1 MMNDYVGVIPAA
13 GLASRLGPLGYPKEL
28 LPITYVPGEG
38 GHLRPLPVIE
48 ASFRQLREA
57 GISRSVV
64 ITSDRKPEL
73 MQYLGNGGG
82 LGLDLAFVQQAQAD
96 GLAAAAALALPW
108 THGAKA
114 CLLLPDT
121 IVRPESALRDMC
133 KLFEAENAD
142 LVLGV
147 FPTAKPKELGPVRF
161 DSQMRV
167 IEVQDKPVE
176 TDLANSWAMAVW
188 GRHFGA
194 LLGEAVKQNPAQS
207 LGAVFQRGVDH
218 GLNVMAVWFEGGAF
232 YDVGTPKGLAEAL
245 PQFLKG
251 L

>member
-1 MMNDYVGVIPAA
+1 MNDYVGVIPAA

-48 ASFRQLREA
+48 ASFRQLRDA
-57 GISRSVV
+57 GVSRSLV

-82 LGLDLAFVQQAQAD
+82 IGLDLAFLQQARPE
-96 GLAAAAALALPW
+96 GLAAAVALALPW
-108 THGAKA
+108 TQGANA

-121 IVRPESALRDMC
+121 IVRPEHALRDARA
-133 KLFEAENAD
+133 LFESAHAD

-147 FPTAKPKELGPVRF
+147 LPTDKPKELGPVRF

-167 IEVQDKPVE
+167 IEVLDKPAE
-176 TDLANSWAMAVW
+176 TDLNNSWAMAVW
-188 GRHFGA
+188 GRHFST
-194 LLGEAVKQNPAQS
+194 LLADAVRQNPAQS
-207 LGAVFQRGVDH
+207 LGAVFQQAVDH
-218 GLNVMAVWFEGGAF
+218 GLNVMAVWFPGGAF

>member
-1 MMNDYVGVIPAA
+1 MNDYVGVIPAA

-28 LPITYVPGEG
+28 LPITYVAGDG
-38 GHLRPLPVIE
+38 GHLRPMPVIE

-57 GISRSVV
+57 GVDRALV

-82 LGLDLAFVQQAQAD
+82 IGLDLAFLQQARAD
-96 GLAAAAALALPW
+96 GLASAVALALPW
-108 THGAKA
+108 THGANA

-121 IVRPESALRDMC
+121 IVRPETALSEVRARFESA
-133 KLFEAENAD
+133 KAD

-147 FPTAKPKELGPVRF
+147 LPTGKPKELGPVRF
-161 DSQMRV
+161 DADMRV
-167 IEVQDKPVE
+167 IEVQDKPAE
-176 TDLANSWAMAVW
+176 TDLNNSWAMAVW
-188 GRHFGA
+188 GQAFAELVAG
-194 LLGEAVKQNPAQS
+194 AVKQNPAIS
-207 LGAVFQRGVDH
+207 MGGVFQQAVDN
-218 GLNVMAVWFEGGAF
+218 GLDVGAVWFASGAF
-232 YDVGTPKGLAEAL
+232 YDVGTPKGLADAL

>member
-1 MMNDYVGVIPAA
+1 MNEFVGVIPAA

-28 LPITYVPGEG
+28 LPITYVAGDG
-38 GHLRPLPVIE
+38 GHLRPMPVIE

-57 GISRSVV
+57 GVGRALV

-73 MQYLGNGGG
+73 MQYLGSGGG
-82 LGLDLAFVQQAQAD
+82 IGLDLAFLQQARAD
-96 GLAAAAALALPW
+96 GLASAVALALPW
-108 THGAKA
+108 TRGANA

-121 IVRPESALRDMC
+121 IVRPESALNQVRA
-133 KLFEAENAD
+133 LFETAKAD

-147 FPTAKPKELGPVRF
+147 LPTAKPKELGPVRF
-161 DSQMRV
+161 DAAMRV
-167 IEVQDKPVE
+167 IEVQDKPRE
-176 TDLANSWAMAVW
+176 TDLDNSWAMATW
-188 GRHFGA
+188 GPAFAELLRHAVTQNAAIA
-194 LLGEAVKQNPAQS
+194 LGN
-207 LGAVFQRGVDH
+207 VFQQAVDT
-218 GLNVMAVWFEGGAF
+218 GLNVRAVWFADGAF

>member
-1 MMNDYVGVIPAA
+1 MSDFVGVIPAA

-28 LPITYVPGEG
+28 LPITYVAGDG
-38 GHLRPLPVIE
+38 GHLRPMPVIE

-57 GISRSVV
+57 GVGRALV

-82 LGLDLAFVQQAQAD
+82 IGLDLAFLQQARAD
-96 GLAAAAALALPW
+96 GLASAVALALPW
-108 THGAKA
+108 TRGANA

-121 IVRPESALRDMC
+121 IVRPESALKQVRA
-133 KLFEAENAD
+133 LFESAKAD

-147 FPTAKPKELGPVRF
+147 LPTEKPKELGPVRF
-161 DSQMRV
+161 DTAMRV

-176 TDLANSWAMAVW
+176 TDLDNSWAMAAW
-188 GRHFGA
+188 GQAFA
-194 LLGEAVKQNPAQS
+194 ELLSQSVKQNPAIA
-207 LGAVFQRGVDH
+207 LGGVFQQAVDA
-218 GLNVMAVWFEGGAF
+218 GLNVRAVWFPGGAF

-245 PQFLKG
+245 PQFLQG

>member
-1 MMNDYVGVIPAA
+1 MNDYVGVIPAA

-48 ASFRQLREA
+48 ASLRQLHEA
-57 GISRSVV
+57 GIGRALV

-73 MQYLGNGGG
+73 MQYLGNGGST
-82 LGLDLAFVQQAQAD
+82 GLDLAFVPQARPE

-108 THGAKA
+108 TREANA

-133 KLFEAENAD
+133 ALFEAQDAD

-161 DSQMRV
+161 DGEMRV
-167 IEVQDKPVE
+167 VEVQDKPAE

-188 GRHFGA
+188 GRHFGG
-194 LLGEAVKQNPAQS
+194 LLADAVKQNSAQS
-207 LGAVFQRGVDH
+207 LGGVFQQAVDH
-218 GLNVMAVWFEGGAF
+218 GLKVMAVWFEGGAF

>member
-1 MMNDYVGVIPAA
+1 MGDYVGVIPAA

-57 GISRSVV
+57 GVGRALV

-82 LGLDLAFVQQAQAD
+82 IGLDLAFLQQTRAE
-96 GLAAAAALALPW
+96 GLAAAMALALPW
-108 THGAKA
+108 TKGANT

-121 IVRPESALRDMC
+121 IVRPEAALKQARA
-133 KLFEAENAD
+133 LFESASAD
-142 LVLGV
+142 LVLCV
-147 FPTAKPKELGPVRF
+147 LPTGKPKELGPVRF
-161 DSQMRV
+161 DADMRV
-167 IEVQDKPVE
+167 TQVQDKPAE
-176 TDLANSWAMAVW
+176 TDLNNSWAMAIW
-188 GRHFGA
+188 SPRFA
-194 LLGEAVKQNPAQS
+194 ELLGSAVKAQPGQT
-207 LGAVFQRGVDH
+207 LGAVFQQAVDA
-218 GLNVMAVWFEGGAF
+218 GLHVRAIWFADGAF

-245 PQFLKG
+245 PQFLRG

>member
-1 MMNDYVGVIPAA
+1 MRDYVGVIPAA

-48 ASFRQLREA
+48 ASLRQLHEA
-57 GISRSVV
+57 GISRALV

-73 MQYLGNGGG
+73 MQYLGNGGST
-82 LGLDLAFVQQAQAD
+82 GLDLAFVQQARPE

-108 THGAKA
+108 TSNA

-121 IVRPESALRDMC
+121 IVRPQSALSQAC
-133 KLFEAENAD
+133 ALFEAQDAD

-161 DSQMRV
+161 DGEMRV
-167 IEVQDKPVE
+167 IEVQDKPAE
-176 TDLANSWAMAVW
+176 TDLTNSWAMAVW
-188 GRHFGA
+188 GRHFSA
-194 LLGEAVKQNPAQS
+194 LLADAVKHDPAQS
-207 LGAVFQRGVDH
+207 LGGVFQQAVDH
-218 GLNVMAVWFEGGAF
+218 GLDVRAVWFADGAF

-245 PQFLKG
+245 PQFLTG

>member
-1 MMNDYVGVIPAA
+1 MSDYVGVIPAA

-28 LPITYVPGEG
+28 LPITYVAEDG
-38 GHLRPLPVIE
+38 GALRPMPVIE
-48 ASFRQLREA
+48 ASFRQLRDA
-57 GISRSVV
+57 GVGRALV

-82 LGLDLAFVQQAQAD
+82 IGLDLAFLQQARPE
-96 GLAAAAALALPW
+96 GLAAAVALALPW
-108 THGAKA
+108 TQGANA

-121 IVRPESALRDMC
+121 IVRPEHALRDARA
-133 KLFEAENAD
+133 LFESAHAD

-147 FPTAKPKELGPVRF
+147 LPTDKPKELGPVRF
-161 DSQMRV
+161 DAAMRV
-167 IEVQDKPVE
+167 IEVQDKPAE
-176 TDLANSWAMAVW
+176 TDLNNSWSMAVW

-194 LLGEAVKQNPAQS
+194 LLADAVKQNPAQS
-207 LGAVFQRGVDH
+207 LGAVFQQAVDH
-218 GLNVMAVWFEGGAF
+218 GLTVMAVWFPGGAF

>member
-1 MMNDYVGVIPAA
+1 MSDYVGVIPAA

-57 GISRSVV
+57 GAARALV

-73 MQYLGNGGG
+73 MQYLAHGGG
-82 LGLDLAFVQQAQAD
+82 IGLDLAFLQQARPE
-96 GLAAAAALALPW
+96 GLAAAVALAAPW
-108 THGAKA
+108 TRGANT

-121 IVRPESALRDMC
+121 IVRPEHALKDARA
-133 KLFEAENAD
+133 LFERAEAD
-142 LVLGV
+142 LVLCV
-147 FPTAKPKELGPVRF
+147 LPTDKPRELGPVRF
-161 DSQMRV
+161 DSDMRV
-167 IEVQDKPVE
+167 TEVQDKPAE
-176 TDLANSWAMAVW
+176 TDLNNSWSMAIW
-188 GRHFGA
+188 GPRFGE
-194 LLGEAVKQNPAQS
+194 LLDSAVRQNPGQT
-207 LGAVFQRGVDH
+207 LGAVFQQAVDAEMT
-218 GLNVMAVWFEGGAF
+218 VRAAWFPGGAF